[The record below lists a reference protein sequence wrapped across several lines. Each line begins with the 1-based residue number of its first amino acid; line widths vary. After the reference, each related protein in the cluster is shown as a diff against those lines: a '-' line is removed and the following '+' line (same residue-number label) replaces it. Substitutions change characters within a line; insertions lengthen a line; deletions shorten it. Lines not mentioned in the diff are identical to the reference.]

1 MEVAPRPSTDRA
13 QAGPRPAHCRARI
26 SNKPHR
32 MVIDG
37 RSQLGRR
44 LQDLAE
50 SFAAQLG
57 GWAGMSDM
65 LAANVRRAAELS
77 TLAEQTRAEAL
88 RAGNVDPLA
97 LVRLEGAATRAVRA
111 LGLDRLNRDN
121 DDRSLEDYL
130 DTKYDADPTADVPDQ
145 PNDIFGAEVAIA
157 DDTHTNAPAV
167 DDGNGSDSEAAA

>member
-1 MEVAPRPSTDRA
+1 MEVAPQSSTDSA

-57 GWAGMSDM
+57 GWARMSDLM
-65 LAANVRRAAELS
+65 SSNVRRAAELMA
-77 TLAEQTRAEAL
+77 LAEQTRAEAL
-88 RAGNVDPLA
+88 RDGNVDPLA

-111 LGLDRLNRDN
+111 LGLDRLKHEN
-121 DDRSLEDYL
+121 DDSSSLTRFL
-130 DTKYDADPTADVPDQ
+130 DTKYGADAGVADQ
-145 PNDIFGAEVAIA
+145 PNDVFGAEVAIA
-157 DDTHTNAPAV
+157 DDTQANAAAV
-167 DDGNGSDSEAAA
+167 DDGNGSDNEAAA

>member
-1 MEVAPRPSTDRA
+1 
-13 QAGPRPAHCRARI
+13 
-26 SNKPHR
+26 

-111 LGLDRLNRDN
+111 LGLDRLKRENDN
-121 DDRSLEDYL
+121 SSLTRFL
-130 DTKYDADPTADVPDQ
+130 DTKYGADAGIPDQ
-145 PNDIFGAEVAIA
+145 PNDVFGAEVAIA
-157 DDTHTNAPAV
+157 DDTQADGPVV
-167 DDGNGSDSEAAA
+167 DEGNGSDSEAAA